1 MTKICALVLMTLIS
15 LVFAEETGTDD
26 PFNFDYYRLRVGGL
40 ILAAVLCL
48 IGITILLSGHCRC
61 KFNQDKRSSLLHLEN
76 FSSAGTEAFSS
87 LLFVFVLIV
96 WFAFVCRRRTGSN
109 AQPMLTDEGKAFKLF
124 PDYYGSKPSTSDSK
138 RSSTGSE
145 RGQVFS
151 KYLPCSS
158 TLPDST
164 VSRTLSAWNGIP
176 AATAGIWKSA
186 TISGCNIRTAAVPS
200 RLPVPSAPRC
210 LQCPPH
216 SCTDQSPFT
225 RPC

>member
-61 KFNQDKRSSLLHLEN
+61 KFNQDKR
-76 FSSAGTEAFSS
+76 
-87 LLFVFVLIV
+87 
-96 WFAFVCRRRTGSN
+96 RRTGSN
-109 AQPMLTDEGKAFKLF
+109 AQPMLTDEDKAFKLF
-124 PDYYGSKPSTSDSK
+124 PDNYGSKQSTSDSK

-164 VSRTLSAWNGIP
+164 FSRTPSVWNRIP
-176 AATAGIWKSA
+176 AATGRSETYDSLYVLWV
-186 TISGCNIRTAAVPS
+186 IS
-200 RLPVPSAPRC
+200 
-210 LQCPPH
+210 
-216 SCTDQSPFT
+216 
-225 RPC
+225 